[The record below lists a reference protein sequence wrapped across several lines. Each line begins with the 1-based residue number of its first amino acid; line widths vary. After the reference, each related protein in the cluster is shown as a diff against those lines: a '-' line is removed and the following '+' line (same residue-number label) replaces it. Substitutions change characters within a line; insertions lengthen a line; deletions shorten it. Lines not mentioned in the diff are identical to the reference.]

1 MPFGFQDIYFLK
13 GISPFKKRRILMYF
27 GVILTRP
34 ANYLRQKAGYNQ
46 TMGHFTT
53 RHSRI
58 FHRDGTAESLPL
70 IAIDV
75 GG

>member
-1 MPFGFQDIYFLK
+1 
-13 GISPFKKRRILMYF
+13 MYF